1 MDVPA
6 TDKGFT
12 GSIPELYER
21 YLVPLIFEPYAVDL
35 AHRLAARPVG
45 RLLEI
50 AAGTGI
56 VTRKLAA
63 LLPANTSI
71 TATDLNQAMLDM
83 ASSIQ
88 TVRPVS
94 WERADALALPF
105 ENASFDAVACQFGV
119 MFFPDKVRAFSEVRR
134 VLAPGGVFAFNVW
147 DRIEENEFAATI
159 TSALGLLFPQD
170 PPRFL
175 ARTPHGH
182 YSLAA
187 IRHALHGAGFASA
200 PGIDTVAARSRAT
213 SAEIPA
219 IAYCQG
225 TPLRSEIE
233 AHKTP
238 TLAEATEA
246 SANAIRQRFGAGEV
260 DGKIQAHVFVV
271 PC

>member
-1 MDVPA
+1 MDVPV

-21 YLVPLIFEPYAVDL
+21 YLVLLIFEPYAVDL

-56 VTRKLAA
+56 VTRKLADQ
-63 LLPANTSI
+63 LPANTSI

-94 WERADALALPF
+94 WQRADALALPF
-105 ENASFDAVACQFGV
+105 EDGSFDAVACQFGV

-200 PGIDTVAARSRAT
+200 PCIDTVAARSRAT

-225 TPLRSEIE
+225 TPLRNEIE
-233 AHKTP
+233 ARKAP

-246 SANAIRQRFGAGEV
+246 SATAIRQRFGAGAV

-271 PC
+271 SR